1 VRTVSESD
9 AVRLRG
15 RPAVLDWMARLRVAG
30 VDALAAGMEVTARQ
44 IHHHAAT
51 LARQGF
57 IAVPGWAMAR
67 ARSWWSHPRA
77 FASPAAS
84 RPPAARPDPWRGL
97 IHGRGVSWIAAHCE
111 RRGREWW
118 GPSELR
124 EGGWI
129 VGLPPGGRARKH
141 LPDLGFILEGEHW
154 AAEFERVPKTRERL
168 HSIVAGYRTA
178 QLSGELESVLYV
190 CGSPQVERL
199 VCTIADEIVVNLITR
214 SLDRVVHEAI
224 A

>member
-1 VRTVSESD
+1 
-9 AVRLRG
+9 
-15 RPAVLDWMARLRVAG
+15 VAG
-30 VDALAAGMEVTARQ
+30 VDALAAGMGVTARQ
-44 IHHHAAT
+44 IHHHAAA
-51 LARQGF
+51 LERQGF
-57 IAVPGWAMAR
+57 IRRPRVGDGAGPLLVVTPKGVR
-67 ARSWWSHPRA
+67 ESGREPTSRSPTGSLA
-77 FASPAAS
+77 
-84 RPPAARPDPWRGL
+84 GL

-118 GPSELR
+118 CPSELR

-129 VGLPPGGRARKH
+129 VGLPPGGKARKH
-141 LPDLGFILEGEHW
+141 LPDLGFILEGERW

-168 HSIVAGYRTA
+168 LSIVAGYRTA
-178 QLSGELESVLYV
+178 QLSGELDSLLYV

-199 VCTIADEIVVNLITR
+199 VRTIADEIVVNLITR